1 MVKRVMLLAAL
12 LLLIAFPLCE
22 AAAKSYTA
30 ERFDVDWNLTE
41 SGVLEV
47 TETVVFRFEGGPFT
61 YVYRELTDDYSD
73 GIEGIAASL
82 DGKPLPQGSQA
93 GQFEIEGNSPIEVT
107 WHFPPATDTTH
118 TFQLKYRVLGVI
130 RQAEGADLFWWN
142 ALPTDYE
149 YPIASSTV
157 RLTYPPNLQPSGPP
171 EVRRGTAQITQGDG
185 QVTWTAQNLGPNTP
199 LTVAVPFPAGSII
212 ATPPEWQAR
221 QASARAAMPG
231 FLAMAGLALVAGL
244 VWLWALWARARRP
257 ETAIGPVAARTST
270 LPDPLPPALAG
281 ALGGANGRPN
291 ATHALGALFDLAQ
304 RGVLTIEESPDKR
317 WYKGREFDVRLFEP
331 TPGDLR
337 PHEQGLLTLTF
348 SGKTGPTETA
358 TLSEVGSRLARQL
371 KLFAEPLTAELN
383 AAGLIDPRR
392 QATAKR
398 FAIIG
403 GVLIFLMLPLGALG
417 LLTLNKYGG
426 WPFALAAVP
435 FLLAMVAFVMAGT
448 YSSLSDEG
456 AREAAR
462 WRGFRGV
469 SQRRGQGP

>member
-1 MVKRVMLLAAL
+1 MFKRVMLLAAL
-12 LLLIAFPLCE
+12 LLLIAFPLCG
-22 AAAKSYTA
+22 AATKSYTA

-93 GQFEIEGNSPIEVT
+93 GQFEIEGNSPTKVT

-130 RQAEGADLFWWN
+130 RQTEGADLLWWN

-171 EVRRGTAQITQGDG
+171 EVRRGSAQITEGDG

-221 QASARAAMPG
+221 QAAARAAMPG
-231 FLAMAGLALVAGL
+231 FLAVAGLALVAGL

-257 ETAIGPVAARTST
+257 ETATGPVARA
-270 LPDPLPPALAG
+270 LPPCQTHC
-281 ALGGANGRPN
+281 RP
-291 ATHALGALFDLAQ
+291 
-304 RGVLTIEESPDKR
+304 
-317 WYKGREFDVRLFEP
+317 RLP
-331 TPGDLR
+331 A
-337 PHEQGLLTLTF
+337 HW
-348 SGKTGPTETA
+348 
-358 TLSEVGSRLARQL
+358 
-371 KLFAEPLTAELN
+371 
-383 AAGLIDPRR
+383 AGLTGDQTRR
-392 QATAKR
+392 MPWAR
-398 FAIIG
+398 CSI
-403 GVLIFLMLPLGALG
+403 
-417 LLTLNKYGG
+417 
-426 WPFALAAVP
+426 WPS
-435 FLLAMVAFVMAGT
+435 AG
-448 YSSLSDEG
+448 Y
-456 AREAAR
+456 
-462 WRGFRGV
+462 
-469 SQRRGQGP
+469 